1 MYQIKKMRDDNVL
14 HFAAEELKK
23 YLRMMMPDCGEI
35 DISLDPEAQNGFRL
49 GLLEDFGLPNE
60 AEDVMLDDV
69 VHVETTGEGG
79 ILAGS
84 NPRSVLFAVYRL
96 LKENGCRFLFPGTD
110 GEYIPR
116 KTVAGVSYHK
126 MADHRFRGHTTE
138 GDPSLEQALQ
148 YIDYQAKQDMNVY
161 SLFEIYPYHR
171 RYYLHRYNDTNRLPE
186 PVDRDL
192 VDQWKALCEAEIAK
206 RGMQIHDGGH
216 GWVDRAAG
224 FDPNDRFLYKEGK
237 KQCPEEIRPNL
248 AMLNG
253 VRGLNRNDPNFT
265 EICLSRADL
274 RAKVVDLF
282 VEHCRSHPQST
293 YVKLALAD
301 TSHNYCECE
310 ECKKLRPSDYYVIL
324 LNEIDEKLTQEGLPN
339 RIIPVCYQDCMFAPS
354 QERLKNPSRFL
365 LQYCPLGVD
374 YLSSITADSVIPPTK
389 PFIYNGWERTR
400 TAEESVAYFKEWLQ
414 CYDGPSLT
422 YGYHYWKPQFRDP
435 GMMHISRR
443 IYEDVL
449 AIRHIGTDGCT
460 EDGSNKSFFPN
471 GFIDHIYGAT
481 LWNRDLDYDAEMED
495 YFSHVYGPD
504 WKKAKRY
511 LEQITKAFDPVFMFG
526 ADSADLS
533 RGEFYNPDHAK
544 DLEEVKE
551 ITAGAREFIKTH
563 LAMPTRPQTVCWRLL
578 LLHTEWCE
586 RFAEIL
592 IEVCKGHSKHAME
605 LFNKFRL
612 DLGKHDVETER
623 YFDMGLAFDSLYYVV
638 KNIPKMEF

>member
-1 MYQIKKMRDDNVL
+1 MYKIKKLRDDHVL

-35 DISLDPEAQNGFRL
+35 DISLEPDAKDGFRL

-138 GDPSLEQALQ
+138 GDPSIEQVLA

-171 RYYLHRYNDTNRLPE
+171 RYYLHRFNEANRLPE

-192 VDQWKALCEAEIAK
+192 VYQWKALCESEISK

-216 GWVDRAAG
+216 GWVDLAAG
-224 FDPNDRFLYKEGK
+224 FDPHDRFKYSIDKMP
-237 KQCPEEIRPNL
+237 CPEHIRPKL

-253 VRGLNRNDPNFT
+253 VRGLYHDDPNFT
-265 EICLSRADL
+265 EICFSQADL
-274 RAKVVDLF
+274 RAKLVDLF

-293 YVKLALAD
+293 YMKLALAD
-301 TSHNYCECE
+301 GKHNYCECDA
-310 ECKKLRPSDYYVIL
+310 CKKLRPSDYYVIL
-324 LNEIDEKLTQEGLPN
+324 LNEIDEKLTKEGLPT
-339 RIIPVCYQDCMFAPS
+339 RIIAIGYQDLLFAPS

-365 LQYCPLGVD
+365 LQYSPAGTD
-374 YLSSITADSVIPPTK
+374 YLSSITADTVIPPAK
-389 PFIYNGWERTR
+389 PFIYNGWAQPKTV
-400 TAEESVAYFKEWLQ
+400 EESFAIFKEWQ
-414 CYDGPSLT
+414 EFYDGPCLT
-422 YGYHYWKPQFRDP
+422 YGYHYWMAQFRDP
-435 GMMHISRR
+435 GMMAISRR
-443 IYEDVL
+443 IYEDIL
-449 AIRHIGTDGCT
+449 AIRHTGTSGCT

-481 LWNRDLDYDAEMED
+481 LWNRDLDYDAELED

-504 WKKAKRY
+504 WKQAKQY
-511 LEQITKAFDPVFMFG
+511 LERITNAFDPVFMFG
-526 ADSADLS
+526 RNSADITQ
-533 RGEFYNPDHAK
+533 GEYYNPGHAK
-544 DLEEVKE
+544 NLEKVKE
-551 ITAGAREFIKTH
+551 ITAEARAFIKTH
-563 LAMPTRPQTVCWRLL
+563 LSMPTRPQTVTWRLL

-586 RFAEIL
+586 RFAEVL
-592 IEVCKGHSKHAME
+592 IEVCLGHREHAME
-605 LFNKFRL
+605 LFDRFRL

-623 YFDMGLAFDSLYYVV
+623 YFDMGLAFHSLKYIVN
-638 KNIPKMEF
+638 NIPKTEF

>member
-23 YLRMMMPDCGEI
+23 YLKMMMPDCGDI
-35 DISLDPEAQNGFRL
+35 VISLEPEAKDGFRL

-60 AEDVMLDDV
+60 AEDVALDDV
-69 VHVETTGEGG
+69 VHVETTTGGG

-116 KTVAGVSYHK
+116 KTVEAVSYHK

-171 RYYLHRYNDTNRLPE
+171 RYYLHRYNDVNRLPE
-186 PVDRDL
+186 PIDRDL

-224 FDPNDRFLYKEGK
+224 FDPKDRYLYKHEGK
-237 KQCPEEIRPNL
+237 PCPEHIRPNL

-253 VRGLNRNDPNFT
+253 VRGLNRNDPHFT
-265 EICLSRADL
+265 EICFSKADL

-282 VEHCRSHPQST
+282 VEHCRTHPQST

-324 LNEIDEKLTQEGLPN
+324 LNEIDERLTQEGLPN
-339 RIIPVCYQDCMFAPS
+339 RIIAVCYQDCMFAPS

-400 TAEESVAYFKEWLQ
+400 TAEESIAYFKEWLQ
-414 CYDGPSLT
+414 RYDGPSLT
-422 YGYHYWKPQFRDP
+422 YGYHYWKSQFRDL
-435 GMMHISRR
+435 GMMHMSRR
-443 IYEDVL
+443 IYEDIL
-449 AIRHIGTDGCT
+449 AIQYMGTDGCT

-481 LWNRDLDYDAEMED
+481 LWNRELDYDAELED

-504 WKKAKRY
+504 WKKAKDY
-511 LEQITKAFDPVFMFG
+511 LQKITDAFDPVFMFG
-526 ADSADLS
+526 RDSADYTK
-533 RGEFYNPDHAK
+533 GEFYNPEHTK
-544 DLEEVKE
+544 NLEQVKE
-551 ITAGAREFIKTH
+551 ITAEAKEFIKTH

-586 RFAEIL
+586 RFAQVL
-592 IEVCKGHSKHAME
+592 IEVCKGHKKHAME
-605 LFNKFRL
+605 MYEQFRL
-612 DLGKHDVETER
+612 DLGKHDIETER

-638 KNIPKMEF
+638 KNVPKMEF